1 MKKPLFIK
9 AIYTLF
15 IAIVLSNAS
24 FAQKP
29 KRFDL
34 FKAQLDGNLKVVN
47 RSMKSLT
54 QGDKTFLQL
63 SEGKGEGL
71 VWLPLEGIKNGVVHI
86 EMRGQDVFQ
95 KSFIGIAFNG
105 QNDSTF
111 EAVYCRPF
119 NFYAADSVRHI
130 HAIQY
135 ISHPTFTWKKLRDE
149 RNAQFEKEIKN
160 APHPDGWFTMKLVIE
175 DKTVKAYI
183 NQATQPA
190 LVVPRLTDAKMGKF
204 GIFVGDGAGGDFR
217 YLTVIK
223 DGK

>member
-1 MKKPLFIK
+1 MKKI
-9 AIYTLF
+9 IYPISLLLL
-15 IAIVLSNAS
+15 LSNVS
-24 FAQKP
+24 FAQKITQ
-29 KRFDL
+29 FDL
-34 FKAQLDGNLKVVN
+34 FNLQLQGKLQVVN
-47 RSMKSLT
+47 RGMKSLR
-54 QGDKTFLQL
+54 QGDKMFLQL
-63 SEGKGEGL
+63 SEGRGEGL
-71 VWLPLEGIKNGVVHI
+71 VWLPIESFKNGVVHI

-135 ISHPTFTWKKLRDE
+135 IAHPTFPWKKLRDE

-175 DKTVKAYI
+175 DKMVKAYI
-183 NQATQPA
+183 NTT
-190 LVVPRLTDAKMGKF
+190 RLDCTTID
-204 GIFVGDGAGGDFR
+204 
-217 YLTVIK
+217 
-223 DGK
+223 

>member
-1 MKKPLFIK
+1 MKKPLFKK

-15 IAIVLSNAS
+15 IALVLSNAS
-24 FAQKP
+24 FSQKT
-29 KRFDL
+29 RQFDL
-34 FKAQLDGNLKVVN
+34 FRLQLQGKLQVVN
-47 RSMKSLT
+47 RGMKSLT

-71 VWLPLEGIKNGVVHI
+71 VWLPNEGFKKGVVHI

-135 ISHPTFTWKKLRDE
+135 ISHPIFPWKKLRDE

-175 DKTVKAYI
+175 DKTIKAYI

-190 LVVPRLTDAKMGKF
+190 LVVPRLTDAKMGKL
-204 GIFVGDGAGGDFR
+204 GIFVGDGAGGDFKN
-217 YLTVIK
+217 IK
-223 DGK
+223 ITP

>member
-1 MKKPLFIK
+1 MNKPLFKK
-9 AIYTLF
+9 AIFALF

-24 FAQKP
+24 FAQKTT
-29 KRFDL
+29 RFDL
-34 FKAQLDGNLKVVN
+34 FKAQLNGKLKTVN
-47 RSMKSLT
+47 RDIKSIT
-54 QGDKTFLQL
+54 QGDKAFIQL
-63 SEGKGEGL
+63 SENKGEGL
-71 VWLPLEGIKNGVVHI
+71 VWLPMEGFKNGVVHI

-95 KSFIGIAFNG
+95 KSFIGIVFNG

-135 ISHPTFTWKKLRDE
+135 ISHPTFPWKKLRDE

-160 APHPDGWFTMKLVIE
+160 APHPDGWFTMTLVIE

-183 NQATQPA
+183 NQSTQPA
-190 LVVPRLTDAKMGKF
+190 LAITRLTHAKIGKL
-204 GIFVGDGAGGDFR
+204 GIFVGDGAGGDFKS
-217 YLTVIK
+217 IK
-223 DGK
+223 ITP